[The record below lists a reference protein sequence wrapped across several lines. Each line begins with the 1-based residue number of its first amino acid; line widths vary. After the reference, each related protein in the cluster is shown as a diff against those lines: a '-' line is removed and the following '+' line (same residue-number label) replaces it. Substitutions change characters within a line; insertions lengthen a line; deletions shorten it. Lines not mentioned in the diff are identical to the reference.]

1 MRPLVALAVTMF
13 AGIVACDDSPTE
25 PPPVV
30 LDPATFHLATQP
42 VVSGLSSAVYVSAPP
57 GDSRL
62 FIVEQGGRIRIFKD
76 GALLPTPFLDV
87 SGKLTTGGERGLLSM
102 AFDPEFAVNGR
113 FYVYY
118 TGALGDLFVDRH
130 TVSANPDVANTAAT
144 PVIAIQHRAASN
156 HNGGL
161 LMFGPDGMLYIGTGD
176 GGGGGDPSDNAQN
189 INVLLGK
196 LLRLDVRSLPY
207 SIPASNP
214 FVGREGADEIWA
226 YGLRNPWRYAFDGE
240 RLFIADVG
248 QNLHEEVNVV
258 DAALA
263 GVNYGWRLREGMHCY
278 NPSTGCESA
287 TLTDPLLE
295 YGRDDGC
302 SITGGFVYRG
312 SAIPELRGHY
322 LYSDF
327 CSGWL
332 RSFVFD
338 GTASNQ
344 IDWAIANVGNV
355 TSFGVDGAGEVYLV
369 TPGAVH
375 RIIQVE

>member
-1 MRPLVALAVTMF
+1 MRPALALTVASIACM
-13 AGIVACDDSPTE
+13 IACDNSPTE

-30 LDPATFHLATQP
+30 LDPATFHLGTQP
-42 VVSGLSSAVYVSAPP
+42 VVSGLSSAVYVTAPP

-62 FIVEQGGRIRIFKD
+62 FIVEQVGRIRIFKN

-102 AFDPEFAVNGR
+102 AFDPQFATNGR
-113 FYVYY
+113 FYIYY
-118 TGALGDLFVDRH
+118 TGALGDIYVDRH
-130 TVSANPDVANTAAT
+130 TVSANPDVAGTTAT
-144 PVIAIQHRAASN
+144 PVITVQHRAASN

-189 INVLLGK
+189 IDVLLGK
-196 LLRLDVRSLPY
+196 LLRIDVTSLPY
-207 SIPASNP
+207 SNPASNP
-214 FVGREGADEIWA
+214 FVGRAGADEIWA
-226 YGLRNPWRYAFDGE
+226 FGLRNPWRYSFDGQ

-248 QNLHEEVNVV
+248 QNAYEEVNVV
-258 DAALA
+258 DAGLA
-263 GVNYGWRLREGMHCY
+263 GVNYGWRRREGMHCY
-278 NPSTGCESA
+278 NPSSGCESA
-287 TLTDPLLE
+287 ALTDPVLE
-295 YGRDDGC
+295 YGRGDGC

-312 SAIPELRGHY
+312 SAIPDLRGHY
-322 LYSDF
+322 LYSDY

-338 GTASNQ
+338 GTVSNK
-344 IDWAIANVGNV
+344 IDWETANVGNV
-355 TSFGVDGAGEVYLV
+355 TSFGVDGSGEIYIV

-375 RIIQVE
+375 RIVKTE